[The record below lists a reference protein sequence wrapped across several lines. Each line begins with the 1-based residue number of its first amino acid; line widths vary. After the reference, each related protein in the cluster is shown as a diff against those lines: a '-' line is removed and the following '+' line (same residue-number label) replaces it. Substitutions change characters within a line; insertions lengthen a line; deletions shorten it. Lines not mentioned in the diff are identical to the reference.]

1 MTDETETVI
10 EGYGELDPVAHI
22 LDDHPGWPVLVIELR
37 RAPGHDGIQEMA
49 VTPFDWYDG
58 DETIPDVIVL
68 ESSVDVDV
76 RVATDGRIVHVY
88 RTHDDG

>member
-1 MTDETETVI
+1 MAPRNIASATDCPFRSRGARPLAAQNDTAVTTPI
-10 EGYGELDPVAHI
+10 SPTTGSDRSSPSRRT
-22 LDDHPGWPVLVIELR
+22 R
-37 RAPGHDGIQEMA
+37 RA
-49 VTPFDWYDG
+49 WYDG